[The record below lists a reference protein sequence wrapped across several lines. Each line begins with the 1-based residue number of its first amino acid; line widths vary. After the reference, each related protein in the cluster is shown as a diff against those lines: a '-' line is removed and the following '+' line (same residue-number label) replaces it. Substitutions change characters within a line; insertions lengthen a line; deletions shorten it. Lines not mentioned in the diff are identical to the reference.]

1 MHHHHIFRKIGT
13 AYTLSKSNMVAYQGG
28 VHTVCVGIVITLL
41 LEIIL
46 DLPFGF
52 PINNIISQLCVT
64 NITASIHLNS
74 GENKRA
80 IGRPKVN

>member
-52 PINNIISQLCVT
+52 PINNIISLFYVSQ
-64 NITASIHLNS
+64 ISRQAYI
-74 GENKRA
+74 
-80 IGRPKVN
+80 